1 VVLFGDLFFLVG
13 LFAGLECDDSSLA
26 IAVSP
31 FVFSFSFSCGFCWFS
46 LSLLLSLD
54 ETASLFRLAS
64 SWRLSTLFLVSPLD
78 GCLDFLRILREVIR
92 LADEVASVGLVE
104 SLLSGKP
111 FVSGSFVCEAV
122 LSRSLLLFSS
132 SIRLFLAVELR
143 IRFVLE
149 SDLAMDNEF
158 SL

>member
-1 VVLFGDLFFLVG
+1 MVLFGDLFFLLG
-13 LFAGLECDDSSLA
+13 LFVGLECDDSSLV
-26 IAVSP
+26 IASP

-46 LSLLLSLD
+46 LSLLFSLD
-54 ETASLFRLAS
+54 ETVSLFRLAS
-64 SWRLSTLFLVSPLD
+64 SWRLSILFLVSPLD

-92 LADEVASVGLVE
+92 LADEVAPVGLVE
-104 SLLSGKP
+104 SLISGKP
-111 FVSGSFVCEAV
+111 FLSVSFICEVV
-122 LSRSLLLFSS
+122 LGRSVLLFSS

-149 SDLAMDNEF
+149 SDLAMDSEF